1 MTLDDYRQ
9 SYLKDIQGTGPLA
22 GKRIVLA
29 ITGSIAAVECP
40 RLARELMRLGADVH
54 VCMSRAARR
63 IITDEAMCWATG
75 NPVVTRLTGWVEHLY
90 LAGEWKGTADLVL
103 IAPATANTIGKMA
116 HGIDDT
122 VVTTL
127 ATTAIG
133 GGRPVVVAPGMH
145 AVMARHPAFA
155 ENLQRLR
162 AWGVVVVAPHVAEGK
177 AKMAAVSDII
187 AAVVDTLTKSD
198 PHASPSH
205 AAGRRDLTGQ
215 HVLITAGP
223 TVEYID
229 PVRVLTNQSSG
240 KMGVALATAAL
251 QQGADVTMVYGP
263 GTAAPP
269 PGAHVVRVTTTA
281 EMERATLEAIER
293 DRPSLCILAAAPCDF
308 GPARTADH
316 KIATRNGSWSL
327 ELAPTPKI
335 LASVR
340 AATRATV
347 VAFKAE
353 TVDDDDALVR
363 IARQSME
370 ESGADFTVAN
380 HVGGGR
386 GFLVDDNE
394 VYVLSRE
401 GRQIHVPRASK
412 QIVAEQILDTV
423 LCSSRE
429 QSEA

>member
-1 MTLDDYRQ
+1 MLGWLVAPFLQ
-9 SYLKDIQGTGPLA
+9 NDID
-22 GKRIVLA
+22 
-29 ITGSIAAVECP
+29 
-40 RLARELMRLGADVH
+40 MRLGIIGWPLVGKTTVFNALTR
-54 VCMSRAARR
+54 SAAR
-63 IITDEAMCWATG
+63 TG
-75 NPVVTRLTGWVEHLY
+75 FGAGSGAPNVAIVRVPDDRVERLAALFSP
-90 LAGEWKGTADLVL
+90 K
-103 IAPATANTIGKMA
+103 K
-116 HGIDDT
+116 
-122 VVTTL
+122 TT
-127 ATTAIG
+127 
-133 GGRPVVVAPGMH
+133 
-145 AVMARHPAFA
+145 FA
-155 ENLQRLR
+155 
-162 AWGVVVVAPHVAEGK
+162 
-177 AKMAAVSDII
+177 
-187 AAVVDTLTKSD
+187 
-198 PHASPSH
+198 
-205 AAGRRDLTGQ
+205 
-215 HVLITAGP
+215 